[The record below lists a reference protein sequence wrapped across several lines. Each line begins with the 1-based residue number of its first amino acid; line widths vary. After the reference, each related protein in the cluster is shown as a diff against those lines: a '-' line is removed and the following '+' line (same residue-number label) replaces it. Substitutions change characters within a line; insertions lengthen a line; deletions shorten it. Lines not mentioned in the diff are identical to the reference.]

1 MMQTMSEGMTA
12 AQRQHLLEQGYVLV
26 TDLIDADTI
35 EAVRDELHGVVDGIA
50 RDLVAEGKL
59 PEAYSGAGFDR
70 QLARIADFDMG
81 MARELIARV
90 HGSKGEGGHMGP
102 AIFNLLSHPRLLD
115 AVEAVVGPE
124 IVGASAYR
132 IRPKAPGLDRGAVPW
147 HQDSGYF
154 LPHCDRE
161 LILTCWIPLV
171 DADLDNGCLY
181 VLPGAHAG
189 GILEHSTG
197 GSAGYLEVRTEDL
210 PDGIVPVPVPAPRG
224 SVLIM
229 TNLTPHASF
238 MNTSDHVRWSVDLR
252 YQGRG
257 VPNNLDKLP
266 GDIDPDGPE
275 IEIACYPP
283 EADFVLRSES
293 DPDAVVRDWLQLKA
307 LRDAYFEQRG
317 DLRGFPSRW
326 RPMRDS

>member
-1 MMQTMSEGMTA
+1 MQATINGLNDS
-12 AQRQHLLEQGYVLV
+12 QRQHLLEQGYVLV
-26 TDLIDADTI
+26 EDLIDPGTI
-35 EAVRDELHGVVDGIA
+35 DAVRDELHAVVDGIA
-50 RDLVAEGKL
+50 RELVAEGAL
-59 PEAYSGAGFDR
+59 PEAYSEAGFDR
-70 QLARIADFDMG
+70 QLARIADYDMKL
-81 MARELIARV
+81 ARETIARV

-102 AIFNLLSHPRLLD
+102 AIFDLLSHPALLD
-115 AVEAVVGPE
+115 AVGSVVGPE

-154 LPHCDRE
+154 LAHCDKE

-171 DADLDNGCLY
+171 DADLENGCLY
-181 VLPGAHAG
+181 VLPGVHRD
-189 GILEHSTG
+189 GILEHRVG
-197 GSAGYLEVRTEDL
+197 GAAGYLEVRAEDL
-210 PDGIVPVPVPAPRG
+210 PAGIAPVPVPAPRG

-252 YQGRG
+252 YQSGA

-266 GDIDPDGPE
+266 GDIDPDAPE

-283 EADFVLRSES
+283 EADFVLRSETA
-293 DPDAVVRDWLQLKA
+293 PDRVVRSWPQLKA
-307 LRDAYFEQRG
+307 LRDVYFERRG
-317 DLRGFPSRW
+317 DLRGFGSRW
-326 RPMRDS
+326 RPMQAS